1 MPIKIAKW
9 GNSLGIRIPKHL
21 AEEVHLQEGDEI
33 EISTAQDKLIV
44 TPLKRKKYTL
54 EELLEGMGEENLHSE
69 IDWGE
74 AVGREQW

>member
-1 MPIKIAKW
+1 MSIKIAKW

-21 AEEVHLQEGDEI
+21 AQKIRLQEGDEI
-33 EISTAQDKLIV
+33 EISTAEDKLIV

-54 EELLEGMGEENLHSE
+54 DELLEGMGENNLHSE

-74 AVGREQW
+74 TMGREQW

>member
-21 AEEVHLQEGDEI
+21 AEQVKLQEGDEI
-33 EISTAQDKLIV
+33 EISTAEDKLIV

-54 EELLEGMGEENLHSE
+54 EELLEGMEEKNLHSE

-74 AVGREQW
+74 TMGREQW

>member
-21 AEEVHLQEGDEI
+21 AEQVQLQEGDEI
-33 EISTAQDKLIV
+33 EISTAEDKLIV

-54 EELLEGMGEENLHSE
+54 EQLLEGMGEENLHSE

-74 AVGREQW
+74 ATGKEQW

>member
-1 MPIKIAKW
+1 MSVKIAKW
-9 GNSLGIRIPKHL
+9 GNSLGIRIPKNL
-21 AEEVHLQEGDEI
+21 AEQVRLQEGDEI
-33 EISTAQDKLIV
+33 EISTAEERLII

-74 AVGREQW
+74 SMGREQW